1 MVLTWSNRLSIPQ
14 PCQIAK
20 YVMHAFHLL
29 LKNIH
34 NLKNLVPTPWAFLCH
49 GSFKGSAQ
57 IPCISDCSEWT
68 SSTHKSFSVSF
79 SLWKKKKLLT
89 RKRNRMKDPYWQLL
103 PRDAIWDLS
112 ELRPETL
119 AISESVWCSRRGN
132 MAKSH
137 SKQWRDNFF
146 KILVLMITFHKKQ
159 SQIFLTATK
168 SALFYKSL
176 SKLIAKVSFLGN
188 SIHLI
193 EISVFKPCLSWL
205 RGNMGCF

>member
-79 SLWKKKKLLT
+79 SLWKKKKTSHKEKKQNERPILT
-89 RKRNRMKDPYWQLL
+89 ALAQRRNSEIYLSCGLRHWQFLSL
-103 PRDAIWDLS
+103 CDAPEEEIWPRVI
-112 ELRPETL
+112 PNN
-119 AISESVWCSRRGN
+119 GG
-132 MAKSH
+132 
-137 SKQWRDNFF
+137 
-146 KILVLMITFHKKQ
+146 ITFLK
-159 SQIFLTATK
+159 
-168 SALFYKSL
+168 Y
-176 SKLIAKVSFLGN
+176 
-188 SIHLI
+188 
-193 EISVFKPCLSWL
+193 
-205 RGNMGCF
+205 